1 LKFLVT
7 SARQNATNYCNFN
20 NKPSQQE
27 LPLIFTS
34 DAQKKVILK
43 NTVMNRD
50 RSVKTF
56 VTFLIKHIN

>member
-34 DAQKKVILK
+34 DAQVILK